1 MTDRHSPTQQDQRQ
15 RRPGAGRPAR
25 PERPHSRQRHHRGV
39 RASRPAVL
47 AVQDE
52 GGRAVRE
59 LLGDRG
65 EERDQDSPG
74 PDRCVGGRRVLR
86 RLPSVRRGEE
96 QAQAGRRA
104 EGGGG
109 GSMPG
114 RRNRKPGLTPPQT
127 VPAPRPLQCHKAKN
141 LSTQKGGHC
150 ACSSKAARAVVDLQ
164 DLLPMARVVY
174 CSATGVSEPRN
185 MVSSPER
192 GGQGLEKAMHT
203 QQASPVCRRASP
215 ARHSPPAL
223 HPFRRPT

>member
-65 EERDQDSPG
+65 EERDQDPTG
-74 PDRCVGGRRVLR
+74 PDRRVGGRRVLR

-109 GSMPG
+109 KGG
-114 RRNRKPGLTPPQT
+114 FNARPPQPQAWPNSSSNRARAPPFAVPQGKEPEHT
-127 VPAPRPLQCHKAKN
+127 KGRALRLFLQGGPGGGRSARPAPDGARRVLLGDRSVRAQEHGELAGAGRARP
-141 LSTQKGGHC
+141 
-150 ACSSKAARAVVDLQ
+150 
-164 DLLPMARVVY
+164 
-174 CSATGVSEPRN
+174 
-185 MVSSPER
+185 
-192 GGQGLEKAMHT
+192 
-203 QQASPVCRRASP
+203 
-215 ARHSPPAL
+215 
-223 HPFRRPT
+223 